1 MDAQA
6 RQSLAR
12 LIRTQRIAA
21 LGTIW
26 DTAPLVSMVLYVAA
40 ADLSAFYIHVSQLAH
55 HTQALR
61 QDRRVSL
68 LIVEPDTGE
77 TDPQLLARVSI
88 RGEAMETPPTAGNY
102 AEVKSA
108 YLARFPRSAVNFGL
122 GDFTLYR
129 ITPRTARYVAGFGQ
143 IFDLVAADFRH
154 IASTT
159 P

>member
-6 RQSLAR
+6 RHSLTR

-26 DTAPLVSMVLYVAA
+26 DTAPLVSMVLYVPA
-40 ADLSAFYIHVSQLAH
+40 ADLSAFYVHVSHLAQ

-68 LIVEPDTGE
+68 LIVEPDSGQ

-102 AEVKSA
+102 AEVKAA
-108 YLARFPRSAVNFGL
+108 YLARFPQSAVNFGL
-122 GDFTLYR
+122 EDFILYG
-129 ITPRTARYVAGFGQ
+129 IAPRNARYVAGFGR
-143 IFDLVAADFRH
+143 IFDLAAEDFRH
-154 IASTT
+154 IASMTT
-159 P
+159 

>member
-122 GDFTLYR
+122 GDFTLYG
-129 ITPRTARYVAGFGQ
+129 IAPHTARYVEGFGR
-143 IFDLVAADFRH
+143 IFDLVATDFRH
-154 IASTT
+154 IASLTT
-159 P
+159 